1 MRRRSRCEPVTDRTS
16 TLATMTALVF
26 GLATVLLLFL
36 ASGSWWQ
43 ALLTVWAIAS
53 LTVWAFLGVV
63 LLLSGLA
70 DYLAGRF
77 RR

>member
-1 MRRRSRCEPVTDRTS
+1 
-16 TLATMTALVF
+16 MTVLVF
-26 GLATVLLLFL
+26 GLAAVLLLFL

-53 LTVWAFLGVV
+53 LTAWVFLGAI
-63 LLLSGLA
+63 LLLSALG
-70 DYLAGRF
+70 DYLLARF